1 MTEETTLF
9 DGHPAYRSDW
19 FLYLICIPLTF
30 LFGLGIVVALIT
42 ILKTACTRYTLSTQ
56 RLILSIGVLS
66 RRTTECEIYRI
77 QDIAIEEP
85 FVQRILGL
93 GNLVLTT
100 SDNDQRRIVL
110 RALPN
115 VRGIKEDLR
124 KAVENLKTR
133 KQVREFNVS

>member
-1 MTEETTLF
+1 MTDEQTLF
-9 DGHPAYRSDW
+9 DGHPAYRQDW
-19 FLYLICIPLTF
+19 LIYVLCVPLAFLM
-30 LFGLGIVVALIT
+30 GLGLVIALWMF
-42 ILKTACTRYTLSTQ
+42 LKAKYTHYTLTSQ
-56 RLILSIGVLS
+56 RLILSVGVFS

-85 FVQRILGL
+85 FLMRILGL

-110 RALPN
+110 NALPE
-115 VRGIKEDLR
+115 VRGIKEELR